1 MVSFPGI
8 LETHAHVNSFIRITI
23 KIHLNGYISK
33 AYKLGHRADAQQT
46 NEKDIEMSY
55 ELKYAAR
62 SIAWALSPLVL
73 VLALLSPVL
82 AVEEH
87 YVSGEY
93 GVSGYDPVAYFT
105 VGAPTKGSSRYT
117 AKHDGVTYR
126 FSSQD
131 NLEAFQKDPAAYLPA
146 YGGFCAFG
154 TAMGRKFSGDPNA
167 WKIVDG
173 TLYLNLNKNV
183 QEQWVAN
190 VPGFVKGADNNWP
203 IIRSVADA
211 DLEANA
217 PVGITLGAQ

>member
-1 MVSFPGI
+1 
-8 LETHAHVNSFIRITI
+8 
-23 KIHLNGYISK
+23 
-33 AYKLGHRADAQQT
+33 
-46 NEKDIEMSY
+46 MSC

-73 VLALLSPVL
+73 VFALISPVL

-87 YVSGEY
+87 YVAGEY

-105 VGAPTKGSSRYT
+105 AGAPTEGNGSYT
-117 AKHDGVTYR
+117 ADHDGVTYR

-131 NLEAFQKDPAAYLPA
+131 NLNAFQKDPAAYLPA
-146 YGGFCAFG
+146 YGGYCAFG

-173 TLYLNLNKNV
+173 TLYLNLNKKV
-183 QEQWVAN
+183 QKRWVAN
-190 VPGFVKGADNNWP
+190 VPGFVKGAENNWP
-203 IIRSVADA
+203 IIRTVADA

-217 PVGITLGAQ
+217 PAGITLGAQ